1 MREIKNIHG
10 SFGELLM
17 DWENCV
23 IYGGGGDLKCPAV
36 SYLKNGLE
44 VYGNFVHCVNEF
56 EEVKSLPVPVDFKGE
71 DSAETFMDNKA
82 KWHKSCHLKFA
93 PSKFAHVKQQL
104 VRTSSLEDSGHETQR
119 KSQRIS
125 VGTPSLCSKVD
136 GKLHNCTT
144 MTIDHDLRQITDL
157 RDTKQLAR
165 ILGFDL
171 VAIEAKYHFNC
182 LSTYK
187 SISIGVLS
195 EPKLIILTV
204 VMK

>member
-1 MREIKNIHG
+1 M
-10 SFGELLM
+10 SS
-17 DWENCV
+17 V
-23 IYGGGGDLKCPAV
+23 VVGGDLKCPAV
-36 SYLKNGLE
+36 SYLKNDLE
-44 VYGNFVHCVNEF
+44 VYGNFLHCVKEF

-93 PSKFAHVKQQL
+93 PSKLAHIRQQL
-104 VRTSSLEDSGHETQR
+104 VRKRSLEDSGHETQR

-125 VGTPSLCSKVD
+125 VGTPSQASCIFYSKVD

-144 MTIDHDLRQITDL
+144 MTLDHDLCQMATDL
-157 RDTKQLAR
+157 RNTKQLAR
-165 ILGFDL
+165 ISGFDL